1 MPAEVGVRL
10 PTEDEIASLAGSEL
24 DELLLALE
32 RLDRTIQ
39 ATKLS
44 VIGHADRKARFLADG
59 HRSSAA

>member
-32 RLDRTIQ
+32 RLVAPSKR
-39 ATKLS
+39 
-44 VIGHADRKARFLADG
+44 
-59 HRSSAA
+59 RSSV